1 MMIQLQGLLSTITFL
16 DVIDIVVVAYFLYR
30 LFLMLKNTRAATLGK
45 GLMVLIGFTLICRWL
60 NLHVISWL
68 LEKSMTVIM
77 VALPVVFQPELR
89 RALEQ
94 IGRGKLFHK
103 GSELD
108 EQELEEM
115 LDSVAHATK
124 VMSKN
129 KVGALMVF
137 ERATGLAERIET
149 GVPIDGLV
157 SSGLL
162 QNIFVKDTP
171 LHDGAVVIRGNR
183 VVAACCLLPLTEN
196 RNLSQ
201 DQTLVKVD
209 ILLNGEPVDA
219 LSAIVHKEFA
229 TVRGRQLVEKLRSLI
244 PRQMFEIPVQAAI
257 GNKVIARENVRAM
270 RKDVL
275 AKCYGGDI
283 SRKRKLLE
291 KQKEGKKRM
300 KQVGSVELPQEA
312 FMAILKMD

>member
-1 MMIQLQGLLSTITFL
+1 MIVQLQGLVSTIGVL
-16 DVIDIVVVAYFLYR
+16 DIIDIVVVAYFLYR
-30 LFLMLKNTRAATLGK
+30 VYLMLKNTRAATLVK
-45 GLMVLIGFTLICRWL
+45 GLLVLVGFMIICRTL

-94 IGRGKLFHK
+94 IGRGKLFRK

-108 EQELEEM
+108 EQEVNAM
-115 LDSVAHATK
+115 LDDVASATK
-124 VMSKN
+124 AMSAA

-137 ERATGLAERIET
+137 ERATGLVERIET

-157 SSGLL
+157 SSGLI

-171 LHDGAVVIRGNR
+171 LHDGAVIIRGNR

-201 DQTLVKVD
+201 ELGTR
-209 ILLNGEPVDA
+209 
-219 LSAIVHKEFA
+219 H
-229 TVRGRQLVEKLRSLI
+229 R
-244 PRQMFEIPVQAAI
+244 AAI
-257 GNKVIARENVRAM
+257 GLSEQSDAMVLVVSEETGAISIARNGELM
-270 RKDVL
+270 RYLTVDDVKDILRNAIVQPHAAGKDSL
-275 AKCYGGDI
+275 LDKIKGMLGG
-283 SRKRKLLE
+283 E
-291 KQKEGKKRM
+291 KK
-300 KQVGSVELPQEA
+300 
-312 FMAILKMD
+312 

>member
-1 MMIQLQGLLSTITFL
+1 MIQLQGLLSTLGIL
-16 DVIDIVVVAYFLYR
+16 DIIDIGVVAYFLYR
-30 LFLMLKNTRAATLGK
+30 LYLMLKNTRAATLGK
-45 GLMVLIGFTLICRWL
+45 GLMVLVVFMVICRWV

-94 IGRGKLFHK
+94 IGRSKLFHK
-103 GSELD
+103 SSELD

-157 SSGLL
+157 SSGLI

-171 LHDGAVVIRGNR
+171 LHDGAVIIRGNR
-183 VVAACCLLPLTEN
+183 IVAACCLLPLTEN

-201 DQTLVKVD
+201 ELGTRHRAGIGMSEQSDAMVLIVSEETGTISIARNGELMRYLTVDDVKD
-209 ILLNGEPVDA
+209 ILRTAIFEPHAAVKN
-219 LSAIVHKEFA
+219 S
-229 TVRGRQLVEKLRSLI
+229 LVEKIKSLW
-244 PRQMFEIPVQAAI
+244 
-257 GNKVIARENVRAM
+257 
-270 RKDVL
+270 
-275 AKCYGGDI
+275 GG
-283 SRKRKLLE
+283 E
-291 KQKEGKKRM
+291 KK
-300 KQVGSVELPQEA
+300 
-312 FMAILKMD
+312 

>member
-45 GLMVLIGFTLICRWL
+45 GLMVLIGFTLICR
-60 NLHVISWL
+60 WL

-201 DQTLVKVD
+201 ELGTR
-209 ILLNGEPVDA
+209 
-219 LSAIVHKEFA
+219 H
-229 TVRGRQLVEKLRSLI
+229 R
-244 PRQMFEIPVQAAI
+244 AAI
-257 GNKVIARENVRAM
+257 GMSEQSDAMILVVSEETGTISIARNGELM
-270 RKDVL
+270 RYLTVDDVKEIL
-275 AKCYGGDI
+275 RTAIFRPHAAVKNSLVDKIKSLWGG
-283 SRKRKLLE
+283 E
-291 KQKEGKKRM
+291 KK
-300 KQVGSVELPQEA
+300 
-312 FMAILKMD
+312 

>member
-1 MMIQLQGLLSTITFL
+1 MIVQLQGLLSTISVL
-16 DVIDIVVVAYFLYR
+16 DILDIGVVAYFLYR
-30 LFLMLKNTRAATLGK
+30 LYLMLKNTRAATLGK
-45 GLMVLIGFTLICRWL
+45 GLLVLVVFMIICRWL

-103 GSELD
+103 SSELD

-124 VMSKN
+124 IMSKN

-137 ERATGLAERIET
+137 ERATGLVERIET
-149 GVPIDGLV
+149 GVPVDGLI
-157 SSGLL
+157 SSGLI

-171 LHDGAVVIRGNR
+171 LHDGAIIIRGNR
-183 VVAACCLLPLTEN
+183 IVAACCLLPLTEN

-201 DQTLVKVD
+201 ELGTR
-209 ILLNGEPVDA
+209 
-219 LSAIVHKEFA
+219 H
-229 TVRGRQLVEKLRSLI
+229 R
-244 PRQMFEIPVQAAI
+244 AAI
-257 GNKVIARENVRAM
+257 GMSEQSDAMVLVVSEETGTISIARNGELM
-270 RKDVL
+270 RYLTVDDVKDILRNAIFRPHAAVKNNL
-275 AKCYGGDI
+275 MDKIKGLLGG
-283 SRKRKLLE
+283 E
-291 KQKEGKKRM
+291 KK
-300 KQVGSVELPQEA
+300 
-312 FMAILKMD
+312 

>member
-1 MMIQLQGLLSTITFL
+1 MIVQLQGLVSTIGIL
-16 DVIDIVVVAYFLYR
+16 DIIDIVVVAYFLYR
-30 LFLMLKNTRAATLGK
+30 LYLMLKNTRAATLVK
-45 GLMVLIGFTLICRWL
+45 GLLVLVAFMIVCRTL

-94 IGRGKLFHK
+94 IGRGKLFRK

-108 EQELEEM
+108 EQELEAM
-115 LDSVAHATK
+115 LEDVAAATK
-124 VMSKN
+124 VMSKA

-137 ERATGLAERIET
+137 ERATGLVERIET

-157 SSGLL
+157 SSGLI

-183 VVAACCLLPLTEN
+183 IVAACCLLPLTEN

-201 DQTLVKVD
+201 ELGTR
-209 ILLNGEPVDA
+209 
-219 LSAIVHKEFA
+219 H
-229 TVRGRQLVEKLRSLI
+229 R
-244 PRQMFEIPVQAAI
+244 AAI
-257 GNKVIARENVRAM
+257 GISEQSDAMVLVVSEETGAISIARNGELVRYLTVDDVKEIL
-270 RKDVL
+270 RNSIVQPHVVVKDNLVD
-275 AKCYGGDI
+275 KIKGMFGG
-283 SRKRKLLE
+283 E
-291 KQKEGKKRM
+291 KK
-300 KQVGSVELPQEA
+300 
-312 FMAILKMD
+312 

>member
-115 LDSVAHATK
+115 LDAVAHATK

-171 LHDGAVVIRGNR
+171 LHDGAVIIRGNR

-201 DQTLVKVD
+201 ELGTR
-209 ILLNGEPVDA
+209 
-219 LSAIVHKEFA
+219 H
-229 TVRGRQLVEKLRSLI
+229 R
-244 PRQMFEIPVQAAI
+244 AAI
-257 GNKVIARENVRAM
+257 GMSEQSDAMILVVSEETGTISIARNGELM
-270 RKDVL
+270 RYLTVDDVKEIL
-275 AKCYGGDI
+275 RTAIFRPHAAVQNSLVDKIKSLWGG
-283 SRKRKLLE
+283 E
-291 KQKEGKKRM
+291 KK
-300 KQVGSVELPQEA
+300 
-312 FMAILKMD
+312 

>member
-171 LHDGAVVIRGNR
+171 L
-183 VVAACCLLPLTEN
+183 PLTEN

-201 DQTLVKVD
+201 ELGTR
-209 ILLNGEPVDA
+209 
-219 LSAIVHKEFA
+219 H
-229 TVRGRQLVEKLRSLI
+229 R
-244 PRQMFEIPVQAAI
+244 AAI
-257 GNKVIARENVRAM
+257 GMSEQSDAMILVVSEETGTISIARNGELM
-270 RKDVL
+270 RYLTVDDVKEIL
-275 AKCYGGDI
+275 RTAIFRPHTAVKNSLVDKIKSLWGG
-283 SRKRKLLE
+283 E
-291 KQKEGKKRM
+291 KK
-300 KQVGSVELPQEA
+300 
-312 FMAILKMD
+312 

>member
-1 MMIQLQGLLSTITFL
+1 MIVQLQGLISTIGIL
-16 DVIDIVVVAYFLYR
+16 DIIDIVVVAYFLYR
-30 LFLMLKNTRAATLGK
+30 LYLMLKNTRAATLVK
-45 GLMVLIGFTLICRWL
+45 GLLVLVAFMIVCRTL

-94 IGRGKLFHK
+94 IGRGKLFRK

-108 EQELEEM
+108 EQELEAM
-115 LDSVAHATK
+115 LEDVAAATK
-124 VMSKN
+124 VMSKA

-137 ERATGLAERIET
+137 ERATGLVERIET

-157 SSGLL
+157 SSGLI

-183 VVAACCLLPLTEN
+183 IVAACCLLPLTEN

-201 DQTLVKVD
+201 ELGTR
-209 ILLNGEPVDA
+209 
-219 LSAIVHKEFA
+219 H
-229 TVRGRQLVEKLRSLI
+229 R
-244 PRQMFEIPVQAAI
+244 AAI
-257 GNKVIARENVRAM
+257 GISEQSDAMVLVVSEETGAISIARNGELVRYLTVDDVKEILRNAIVQPHVVV
-270 RKDVL
+270 KDNLVD
-275 AKCYGGDI
+275 KIKGMFGG
-283 SRKRKLLE
+283 E
-291 KQKEGKKRM
+291 KK
-300 KQVGSVELPQEA
+300 
-312 FMAILKMD
+312 

>member
-171 LHDGAVVIRGNR
+171 LHDGAVIIRGNR

-201 DQTLVKVD
+201 ELGTR
-209 ILLNGEPVDA
+209 
-219 LSAIVHKEFA
+219 H
-229 TVRGRQLVEKLRSLI
+229 R
-244 PRQMFEIPVQAAI
+244 AAI
-257 GNKVIARENVRAM
+257 GMSEQSDAMILVVSEETGTISIARNGELM
-270 RKDVL
+270 RYLTVDDVKEIL
-275 AKCYGGDI
+275 RTAIFRPHAAVKNSSVDKIKSLWGG
-283 SRKRKLLE
+283 E
-291 KQKEGKKRM
+291 KK
-300 KQVGSVELPQEA
+300 
-312 FMAILKMD
+312 

>member
-1 MMIQLQGLLSTITFL
+1 MIVQLQGLVSTIGIL
-16 DVIDIVVVAYFLYR
+16 DIIDIVVVAYFLYR
-30 LFLMLKNTRAATLGK
+30 LYLMLKNTRAATLVK
-45 GLMVLIGFTLICRWL
+45 GLLVLVAFMIVCRTL

-94 IGRGKLFHK
+94 IGRGKLFRT

-108 EQELEEM
+108 EQELEAM
-115 LDSVAHATK
+115 LEDVAAATK
-124 VMSKN
+124 VMSKA

-137 ERATGLAERIET
+137 ERATGLVERIET

-157 SSGLL
+157 SSGLI

-183 VVAACCLLPLTEN
+183 IVAACCLLPLTEN

-201 DQTLVKVD
+201 ELGTR
-209 ILLNGEPVDA
+209 
-219 LSAIVHKEFA
+219 H
-229 TVRGRQLVEKLRSLI
+229 R
-244 PRQMFEIPVQAAI
+244 AAI
-257 GNKVIARENVRAM
+257 GISEQSDAMVLVVSEETGAISIARNGELVRYLTVDDVKEILRNAIVQPHVVV
-270 RKDVL
+270 KDNLVD
-275 AKCYGGDI
+275 KIKGMFGG
-283 SRKRKLLE
+283 E
-291 KQKEGKKRM
+291 KK
-300 KQVGSVELPQEA
+300 
-312 FMAILKMD
+312 

>member
-1 MMIQLQGLLSTITFL
+1 MIVQLQGLVSTIGIL
-16 DVIDIVVVAYFLYR
+16 DIIDIVVVAYFLYR
-30 LFLMLKNTRAATLGK
+30 VYLMLKNTRAATLVK
-45 GLMVLIGFTLICRWL
+45 GLLVLVGFMIICRTL

-94 IGRGKLFHK
+94 IGRGKLFRK

-108 EQELEEM
+108 EQEVNAM
-115 LDSVAHATK
+115 LDAIASATK
-124 VMSKN
+124 AMSAA

-137 ERATGLAERIET
+137 ERATGLVERIET

-157 SSGLL
+157 SSGLI

-171 LHDGAVVIRGNR
+171 LHDGAVIIRGNR

-201 DQTLVKVD
+201 ELGTR
-209 ILLNGEPVDA
+209 
-219 LSAIVHKEFA
+219 H
-229 TVRGRQLVEKLRSLI
+229 R
-244 PRQMFEIPVQAAI
+244 AAI
-257 GNKVIARENVRAM
+257 GLSEQSDAMVLVVSEETGAISIARNGELM
-270 RKDVL
+270 RYLTVDDVKDILRNAIVQPHAAGKDSL
-275 AKCYGGDI
+275 LDKIKGMLGG
-283 SRKRKLLE
+283 E
-291 KQKEGKKRM
+291 KK
-300 KQVGSVELPQEA
+300 
-312 FMAILKMD
+312 

>member
-171 LHDGAVVIRGNR
+171 LHDGAVIIRGNR

-201 DQTLVKVD
+201 ELGTR
-209 ILLNGEPVDA
+209 
-219 LSAIVHKEFA
+219 H
-229 TVRGRQLVEKLRSLI
+229 R
-244 PRQMFEIPVQAAI
+244 AAI
-257 GNKVIARENVRAM
+257 GMSEQSDAMILVVSEETGTISIARNGELM
-270 RKDVL
+270 RYLTVDDVKEIL
-275 AKCYGGDI
+275 RTAIFRPHAAVKNSLVYKIKSLWGG
-283 SRKRKLLE
+283 E
-291 KQKEGKKRM
+291 KK
-300 KQVGSVELPQEA
+300 
-312 FMAILKMD
+312 

>member
-1 MMIQLQGLLSTITFL
+1 MIVQLQGLVSTIGVL
-16 DVIDIVVVAYFLYR
+16 DIIDIGVVAYFLYR
-30 LFLMLKNTRAATLGK
+30 LFLMLKNTRAATLVK
-45 GLMVLIGFTLICRWL
+45 GLLVLVLFMIICRWL

-103 GSELD
+103 SSELD
-108 EQELEEM
+108 EQELDAM

-124 VMSKN
+124 VMSKS

-137 ERATGLAERIET
+137 ERATGLVERIET

-157 SSGLL
+157 SSGLI

-201 DQTLVKVD
+201 ELGTR
-209 ILLNGEPVDA
+209 
-219 LSAIVHKEFA
+219 H
-229 TVRGRQLVEKLRSLI
+229 R
-244 PRQMFEIPVQAAI
+244 AAI
-257 GNKVIARENVRAM
+257 GMSEQSDAMVLVVSEETGTISIARNGELM
-270 RKDVL
+270 RYLTVDDVKQILRNAIFKPHAAAKDN
-275 AKCYGGDI
+275 
-283 SRKRKLLE
+283 LLE
-291 KQKEGKKRM
+291 KIKGMLGGEKK
-300 KQVGSVELPQEA
+300 
-312 FMAILKMD
+312 

>member
-1 MMIQLQGLLSTITFL
+1 MIVQLQGLVSTIGVL
-16 DVIDIVVVAYFLYR
+16 DIIDIVVVAYFLYR
-30 LFLMLKNTRAATLGK
+30 VYLMLKNTRAATLVK
-45 GLMVLIGFTLICRWL
+45 GLLVLVGFMIICRTL

-94 IGRGKLFHK
+94 IGRGKLFRK

-108 EQELEEM
+108 EQEINAM
-115 LDSVAHATK
+115 LDAIASATK
-124 VMSKN
+124 AMSAA

-137 ERATGLAERIET
+137 ERATGLVERIET

-157 SSGLL
+157 SSGLI

-171 LHDGAVVIRGNR
+171 LHDGAVIIRGNR

-201 DQTLVKVD
+201 ELGTR
-209 ILLNGEPVDA
+209 
-219 LSAIVHKEFA
+219 H
-229 TVRGRQLVEKLRSLI
+229 R
-244 PRQMFEIPVQAAI
+244 AAI
-257 GNKVIARENVRAM
+257 GLSEQSDAMVLVVSEETGAISIARNGELM
-270 RKDVL
+270 RYLTVDDVKDILRNAIVQPHAAGKDSL
-275 AKCYGGDI
+275 LDKIKGMLGG
-283 SRKRKLLE
+283 E
-291 KQKEGKKRM
+291 KK
-300 KQVGSVELPQEA
+300 
-312 FMAILKMD
+312 

>member
-1 MMIQLQGLLSTITFL
+1 MIVQLQGLVSTIGIL
-16 DVIDIVVVAYFLYR
+16 DIIDIVVVAYFLYR
-30 LFLMLKNTRAATLGK
+30 LYLMLKNTRAATLVK
-45 GLMVLIGFTLICRWL
+45 GLLVLVAFMIVCRTL

-94 IGRGKLFHK
+94 IGRGKLFRK

-108 EQELEEM
+108 EQELEAM
-115 LDSVAHATK
+115 LEDVAAATK
-124 VMSKN
+124 VRSKA

-137 ERATGLAERIET
+137 ERATGLVERIET

-157 SSGLL
+157 SSGLI

-183 VVAACCLLPLTEN
+183 IVAACCLLPLTEN

-201 DQTLVKVD
+201 ELGTR
-209 ILLNGEPVDA
+209 
-219 LSAIVHKEFA
+219 H
-229 TVRGRQLVEKLRSLI
+229 R
-244 PRQMFEIPVQAAI
+244 AAI
-257 GNKVIARENVRAM
+257 GISEQSDAMVLVVSEETGAISIARNGELVRYLTVDDVKEILRNAIVQPHVVV
-270 RKDVL
+270 KDNLVD
-275 AKCYGGDI
+275 KIKGMFGG
-283 SRKRKLLE
+283 E
-291 KQKEGKKRM
+291 KK
-300 KQVGSVELPQEA
+300 
-312 FMAILKMD
+312 

>member
-108 EQELEEM
+108 EQELEKM

-201 DQTLVKVD
+201 ELGTR
-209 ILLNGEPVDA
+209 
-219 LSAIVHKEFA
+219 H
-229 TVRGRQLVEKLRSLI
+229 R
-244 PRQMFEIPVQAAI
+244 AAI
-257 GNKVIARENVRAM
+257 GMSEQSDAMILVVSEETGTISIARNGELM
-270 RKDVL
+270 RYLTVDDVKEIL
-275 AKCYGGDI
+275 RTAIFRSHAAVKNSLVDKIKSLWGG
-283 SRKRKLLE
+283 E
-291 KQKEGKKRM
+291 KK
-300 KQVGSVELPQEA
+300 
-312 FMAILKMD
+312 